1 MPSIYKFFDQE
12 ITLNATPN
20 DINSG
25 TLIRLCHDGGGS
37 TSHLITQKYA
47 NGATYATFTILA
59 QSETIIEKQ
68 ATDKLV
74 VDTGSDVTANRI
86 AYKN

>member
-1 MPSIYKFFDQE
+1 VPSIYKFLNGQ

-20 DINSG
+20 DIDSG
-25 TLIRLCHDGGGS
+25 TLIRLCHEGTGS
-37 TSHLITQKYA
+37 TSHVITQKYA

-59 QSETIIEKQ
+59 QSEMLIEKQ
-68 ATDKLV
+68 ATDTLIV
-74 VDTGSDVTANRI
+74 NSGSDVTANRI